1 MQTTMDCNDIYNG
14 LQLPQFNLQDLNP
27 NSSSYNYNINP
38 ESFPGIIRLFYFSSN
53 ENWGTC
59 INRFG
64 SLNDLFI
71 EYQTSVLEDIMIIGI
86 GGDNNIEVENMVSG
100 NILPWV
106 KDNELNNVWSN
117 WNVSN
122 RDLFFIDKQGN
133 YSYKINISSS
143 FDSDYI
149 KSIIDCIE
157 WCL

>member
-1 MQTTMDCNDIYNG
+1 
-14 LQLPQFNLQDLNP
+14 
-27 NSSSYNYNINP
+27 
-38 ESFPGIIRLFYFSSN
+38 
-53 ENWGTC
+53 
-59 INRFG
+59 
-64 SLNDLFI
+64 
-71 EYQTSVLEDIMIIGI
+71 MIIGI
-86 GGDNNIEVENMVSG
+86 GEDNNIEVENMVSG

-157 WCL
+157 

>member
-1 MQTTMDCNDIYNG
+1 
-14 LQLPQFNLQDLNP
+14 
-27 NSSSYNYNINP
+27 
-38 ESFPGIIRLFYFSSN
+38 
-53 ENWGTC
+53 
-59 INRFG
+59 
-64 SLNDLFI
+64 
-71 EYQTSVLEDIMIIGI
+71 MIIGI
-86 GGDNNIEVENMVSG
+86 GEDNNIEVENMVSG

-106 KDNELNNVWSN
+106 KDNELNNVWAN

-157 WCL
+157 

>member
-1 MQTTMDCNDIYNG
+1 
-14 LQLPQFNLQDLNP
+14 
-27 NSSSYNYNINP
+27 
-38 ESFPGIIRLFYFSSN
+38 
-53 ENWGTC
+53 
-59 INRFG
+59 
-64 SLNDLFI
+64 
-71 EYQTSVLEDIMIIGI
+71 MIIGI

-157 WCL
+157 